1 MDFAFSADDERFRGE
16 VRHFFEHE
24 YPPDLIEK
32 IERGEQLGKRD
43 LQRSEQAYAAKGWLA
58 VDWPVEHG
66 GTGWSPTQKYIFDEE
81 LERAGAMNVTP
92 FGLLYVGPVIYTFG
106 NAEQQERWLPD
117 IRESRV
123 LWAQGYSEP
132 EAGSDLASLRCRAD
146 RDGDEYVV
154 NGTKTWTSLGQHADW
169 LFCLVRTDDSG
180 KKQQGITFLCLEM
193 STPGITLHPIIGID
207 GYHSLNTVEFSDVR
221 VPVANRIGEE
231 GQAWAYS
238 KYLLAN
244 ERTSYAHIGGKRV
257 ALDRLREA
265 VGTMGPSG
273 GSLLDDPLFAARLA
287 QVEINFRA
295 LEVTVL
301 RALSSLAEGA
311 APGAESSAIKILATE
326 NSQAITELYIEA
338 AGHYGVAWQPDHDA
352 PPWTSNQ
359 LRNFGAI
366 AIRRYLGTRAE
377 SIYGGTNEIQRNV
390 ISQRVLGL

>member
-1 MDFAFSADDERFRGE
+1 MDFEFSKDDETFRAE
-16 VRHFFEHE
+16 ARDFFENE
-24 YPPDLIEK
+24 YPRDLIEI
-32 IERGEQLGKRD
+32 IERGEKLEKQD
-43 LQRSEQAYAAKGWLA
+43 LQRSEQAYASKGWLA

-92 FGLLYVGPVIYTFG
+92 FGLLYVGPVIYTYG
-106 NAEQQERWLPD
+106 SKEQQEQWLPD

-146 RDGDEYVV
+146 LDGDKYVV

-169 LFCLVRTDDSG
+169 IFCLVRTDDSG
-180 KKQQGITFLCLEM
+180 RKQQGITFLCFEM
-193 STPGITLHPIIGID
+193 STPGVTLHPIIGID
-207 GYHSLNTVEFSDVR
+207 GSHSLNTVEFHDVR

-231 GQAWAYS
+231 GQAWGYS

-244 ERTSYAHIGGKRV
+244 ERTSYAHIGGKRI
-257 ALDRLREA
+257 ALERLREA
-265 VGTMGPSG
+265 VTTMGPGST
-273 GSLLDDPLFAARLA
+273 SLLDDPLFAARLA

-301 RALSSLAEGA
+301 RALSSLSAGE

-338 AGHYGVAWQPDHDA
+338 AGHYGVSWQPDHDA
-352 PPWTSNQ
+352 PPWTSSEM
-359 LRNFGAI
+359 RNFGAI
-366 AIRRYLGTRAE
+366 SIRRYLATRAE

-390 ISQRVLGL
+390 ISRMVLGL

>member
-1 MDFAFSADDERFRGE
+1 MDFEFSKDDETFRAE
-16 VRHFFEHE
+16 ARNFFENE
-24 YPPDLIEK
+24 YPRDLIEI
-32 IERGEQLGKRD
+32 IERGDKLEKKD
-43 LQRSEQAYAAKGWLA
+43 LQRSEQAYASKGWLA

-106 NAEQQERWLPD
+106 SEAQQKQWLPD

-146 RDGDEYVV
+146 LDGDEYVV

-169 LFCLVRTDDSG
+169 IFCLVRTDDSG
-180 KKQQGITFLCLEM
+180 RKQQGITFLCFKM
-193 STPGITLHPIIGID
+193 STPGVTLHPIAGID
-207 GYHSLNTVEFSDVR
+207 GSHSLNTVEFRDVR

-231 GQAWAYS
+231 GQAWGYS

-244 ERTSYAHIGGKRV
+244 ERTSYAHIGGKRM
-257 ALDRLREA
+257 ALERLRKA
-265 VGTMGPSG
+265 VTTMGPG
-273 GSLLDDPLFAARLA
+273 GTSLLDDPLFAARLA

-301 RALSSLAEGA
+301 RALSSLSAGE

-326 NSQAITELYIEA
+326 NSQAITELYVEA
-338 AGHYGVAWQPDHDA
+338 AGHYGLAWQPDHDA
-352 PPWTSNQ
+352 PAWTSSGM
-359 LRNFGAI
+359 RNFGAI
-366 AIRRYLGTRAE
+366 SIRRYLATRAE

-390 ISQRVLGL
+390 ISRMVLGL